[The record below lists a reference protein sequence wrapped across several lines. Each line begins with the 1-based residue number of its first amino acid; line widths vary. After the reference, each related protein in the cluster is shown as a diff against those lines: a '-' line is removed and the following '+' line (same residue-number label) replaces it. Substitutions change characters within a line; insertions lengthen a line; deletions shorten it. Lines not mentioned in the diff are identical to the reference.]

1 MTPEKFKSLLT
12 SYDAGT
18 LTDKEKREL
27 SDLLHD
33 PQYRGQLEGLFTE
46 NFADPDF
53 KDIADPES
61 LELMYQHIQLRKQ
74 PATIRRMFPY
84 RFRWAAAA
92 AAILVLATGA
102 YFFFS
107 PSPKQAIVHT
117 EDTLKNDVAAPAYTK
132 AVLLLADGKEIV
144 LDNATNG
151 QLAVQEN
158 ISIIKPGDGQLIY
171 SANQSLRAG
180 GSRNMNTLTVPRGS
194 RPLQL
199 TLTDG
204 TKIWLNTAASI
215 TYPAAFSGN
224 QRKVQI
230 TGEAYFEVAKDA
242 TRKFY
247 VSANGI
253 ETEVLGTHFNI
264 NAYEDE
270 TNVKITLLEGSINVS
285 APGNLQ
291 RLAPGQQAQWENKGT
306 IKVLNDVDTDEV
318 MAWKEGVFDFNG
330 TDMRSV
336 MRQLA
341 RWYNVEVEYQ
351 GKITESHF
359 SGIINRSNNIS
370 QVLKMLQST
379 GGIGFRVETGSSSG
393 RAGKIIVLPG

>member
-1 MTPEKFKSLLT
+1 MTPETFKSLLT
-12 SYDAGT
+12 GYDAGT
-18 LTDKEKREL
+18 LTDKEKLEL

-33 PQYRGQLEGLFTE
+33 PQYREQLEQSFTE

-53 KDIADPES
+53 KDLADPES
-61 LELMYQHIQLRKQ
+61 LELIYQHIQLRKQ

-92 AAILVLATGA
+92 AAILVLATGT

-107 PSPKQAIVHT
+107 PSSKPAIVNT
-117 EDTLKNDVAAPAYTK
+117 KDTLKNDVAAPAYTK

-144 LDNATNG
+144 LDNTTNG

-158 ISIIKPGDGQLIY
+158 INIIKRGDGQLIY
-171 SANQSLRAG
+171 SANQSIRAD
-180 GSRNMNTLTVPRGS
+180 GSQHMNTLTVPRGS

-204 TKIWLNTAASI
+204 TKIWLNAAASI
-215 TYPAAFSGN
+215 TYPVVFSGDE
-224 QRKVQI
+224 RKVQI

-285 APGNLQ
+285 APGSLQ
-291 RLAPGQQAQWENKGT
+291 HLAPGQQAQWENKGT

-330 TDMRSV
+330 MDMKSV

-351 GKITESHF
+351 GKITEIHF

-379 GGIGFRVETGSSSG
+379 GGIGFRVEAGSSSG

>member
-1 MTPEKFKSLLT
+1 
-12 SYDAGT
+12 
-18 LTDKEKREL
+18 
-27 SDLLHD
+27 
-33 PQYRGQLEGLFTE
+33 
-46 NFADPDF
+46 
-53 KDIADPES
+53 
-61 LELMYQHIQLRKQ
+61 
-74 PATIRRMFPY
+74 
-84 RFRWAAAA
+84 
-92 AAILVLATGA
+92 
-102 YFFFS
+102 
-107 PSPKQAIVHT
+107 
-117 EDTLKNDVAAPAYTK
+117 
-132 AVLLLADGKEIV
+132 
-144 LDNATNG
+144 
-151 QLAVQEN
+151 AVQEN
-158 ISIIKPGDGQLIY
+158 INIIKRGDGQLIY
-171 SANQSLRAG
+171 SANQSIRAD
-180 GSRNMNTLTVPRGS
+180 GSEHMNTLTVPRGS

-204 TKIWLNTAASI
+204 TKIWLNAAASI
-215 TYPAAFSGN
+215 IYPVVFSGDE
-224 QRKVQI
+224 RKVQI

-285 APGNLQ
+285 APGSLQ
-291 RLAPGQQAQWENKGT
+291 HLAPGQQAKWENKGT

-330 TDMRSV
+330 MDMKSV

-351 GKITESHF
+351 GKIKEIHF